1 MPTAAPAR
9 PSTWGS
15 APDRQPSTAARNTI
29 ATIAR
34 STTLMGRST
43 RGLWRPRRRRA
54 MIASADQARCACV
67 VDRGPSP
74 TRRGPLQTIEGAPVP
89 MPWHHRLDVLRA
101 ILDDGAVPTFVAPD
115 PETAFAFVAGCRDG
129 GARVVEFTNRGE
141 FAYATFADL
150 ARRVSR
156 ELPDVILGAGTI
168 IDAPTAA
175 LFIAAGASFIV
186 GQSLSADVARL
197 CNRRRIAYIPGAGSA
212 TEIADAEELGCE
224 IVKLFPAAAF
234 DLSLIHIS
242 EPTRLGMISYAVFCL
257 KKKKQKNTIK

>member
-1 MPTAAPAR
+1 MTY
-9 PSTWGS
+9 
-15 APDRQPSTAARNTI
+15 
-29 ATIAR
+29 
-34 STTLMGRST
+34 
-43 RGLWRPRRRRA
+43 
-54 MIASADQARCACV
+54 
-67 VDRGPSP
+67 
-74 TRRGPLQTIEGAPVP
+74 
-89 MPWHHRLDVLRA
+89 HHRLDVLRA

-212 TEIADAEELGCE
+212 TEIAEAEELGCE

-234 DLSLIHIS
+234 DGPAFVRNFLAPSPASRIM
-242 EPTRLGMISYAVFCL
+242 PTNVLATEEATRAWFGAGAACVGVGGHLYPAESVRVRDRAVIAERTRTFLGWVRAARGA
-257 KKKKQKNTIK
+257 